1 VRQTRTRAREGARR
15 SRRTSSGSPDF
26 GLTPRE
32 AGTLRRLS
40 PPWRIQ
46 KFLDELDYDVKGE
59 GCRSPRRV
67 LRERKVQC
75 MDGALFAAAALRVQ
89 GERPLILDLEA
100 VFDDDHV
107 LALYRVNGLWG
118 AIARSNYSGLRFREP
133 LFRTVRDLA
142 LSYVEGYF
150 NLRRQKTLRR
160 FSRPFDLSRFDA
172 SGWMSSEEDLWEI
185 PNHLVGIR
193 HERLLTPGQKRG
205 LAPVSRVVFAAGL
218 VGRKE

>member
-1 VRQTRTRAREGARR
+1 
-15 SRRTSSGSPDF
+15 
-26 GLTPRE
+26 
-32 AGTLRRLS
+32 
-40 PPWRIQ
+40 
-46 KFLDELDYDVKGE
+46 
-59 GCRSPRRV
+59 
-67 LRERKVQC
+67 

-89 GERPLILDLEA
+89 GRPPLLLDFEA

-133 LFRTVRDLA
+133 LYRTVRELA

-160 FSRPFDLSRFDA
+160 YSRPFDLSRFDRIR
-172 SGWMSSEEDLWEI
+172 WMTAEEDLWEI

-193 HERLLTPGQKRG
+193 HYRLLTPSQERG
-205 LAPVSRVVFAAGL
+205 LAPVSKVVFEAGL
-218 VGRKE
+218 VGRRRS

>member
-1 VRQTRTRAREGARR
+1 LPSR
-15 SRRTSSGSPDF
+15 SDF
-26 GLTPRE
+26 GLTPAE
-32 AGTLRRLS
+32 AGRLRRLT
-40 PPWRIQ
+40 PPWQIQ
-46 KFLDELDYDVKGE
+46 KFLDELDYDVHGE

-89 GERPLILDLEA
+89 GEPPLILDLEA

-107 LALYRVNGLWG
+107 LAVYRRNGLWG
-118 AIARSNYSGLRFREP
+118 SIARSNYSGLRFREP
-133 LFRTVRDLA
+133 LFRSVRDLV

-160 FSRPFDLSRFDA
+160 YSRPFDLSFFD
-172 SGWMSSEEDLWEI
+172 GLHWMTAEEDLWEI

-193 HERLLTPGQKRG
+193 HYRLLSRSQERS
-205 LAPVSRVVFAAGL
+205 LSPVSRVVFGAGL
-218 VGRKE
+218 VGREGESPKRGVRQSTADRTE

>member
-1 VRQTRTRAREGARR
+1 MRTRGGAPRF
-15 SRRTSSGSPDF
+15 DF
-26 GLTPRE
+26 GLAPRE
-32 AGTLRRLS
+32 AARLRGLT

-46 KFLDELDYDVKGE
+46 RFLDDLDYDVAGVA
-59 GCRSPRRV
+59 CRSPRRV
-67 LRERKVQC
+67 LRERRVQC

-89 GERPLILDLEA
+89 GERPLLLDLEG

-107 LALYRVNGLWG
+107 LALYRRNGLWG

-133 LFRTVRDLA
+133 LFRTLRDLV

-160 FSRPFDLSRFDA
+160 YSRPFDLSYFDRI
-172 SGWMSSEEDLWEI
+172 GWMTAEEDLWEI
-185 PNHLVGIR
+185 PDHLVRIR
-193 HERLLTPGQKRG
+193 HYRLLSPEQERA
-205 LAPVSRVVFAAGL
+205 LAPVSRVVFEAGL